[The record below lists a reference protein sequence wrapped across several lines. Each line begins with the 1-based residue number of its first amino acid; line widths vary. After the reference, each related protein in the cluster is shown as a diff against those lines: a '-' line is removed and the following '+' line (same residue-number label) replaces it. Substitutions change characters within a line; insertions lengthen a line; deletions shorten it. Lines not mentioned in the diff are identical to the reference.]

1 MDAGTWIASRWHPLP
16 CTARDSRRNESSAMV
31 TFVFSIDSV
40 LHCRFAISPLGEV
53 LQVARALGAAARD
66 TSHFVWLNRHRAVLV
81 RLHETHDLTPLRIL
95 LPEHGY
101 APDFLTPP
109 PTSPLADI
117 SDELAAVGDT
127 PLDRVH
133 EEIARSLEGRDLDG
147 RMLRIVRS
155 PEAPRRL
162 AGLLALLWQELVEPE
177 WPALRELL
185 ERDVAYRAH
194 RLADGGLARL
204 FEDLSS
210 SVALRG
216 RRLNVR
222 QRSTATVELG
232 PTGLLLSPSA
242 FIAPRVATMLEP
254 PVLIYPARGTAA
266 LLGHEPHEHRAALS
280 RLLGPARADILG
292 ALAEPT
298 TTTRLA
304 SRLHRS
310 PGNVADHL
318 VVLRQAGLV
327 SRRRAGRTVVYS
339 LTPLGQAMLV
349 GEPSGRSR

>member
-1 MDAGTWIASRWHPLP
+1 
-16 CTARDSRRNESSAMV
+16 MV
-31 TFVFSIDSV
+31 TFVFSLDSA
-40 LHCRFAISPLGEV
+40 LHCRFSISPLGEV

-66 TSHFVWLNRHRAVLV
+66 TSHFVWLNRRGEVLV
-81 RLHETHDLTPLRIL
+81 RLHQTHDLTPLRVL

-117 SDELAAVGDT
+117 SDELDAVSRT
-127 PLDRVH
+127 PLDRARK
-133 EEIARSLEGRDLDG
+133 EIAQSLEGRNVD
-147 RMLRIVRS
+147 RRTLRIVRS
-155 PEAPRRL
+155 PDAPKRL
-162 AGLLALLWQELVEPE
+162 AELLALLWQELVEPE
-177 WPALRELL
+177 WPTVRELL
-185 ERDVAYRAH
+185 ERDVAYRAQ

-210 SVALRG
+210 SVALKG
-216 RRLNVR
+216 RRLTVR

-242 FIAPRVATMLEP
+242 FIAPRVASMLEP
-254 PVLIYPARGTAA
+254 PVLIYPARGTAT
-266 LLGHEPHEHRAALS
+266 LLGHEPPEHTALS
-280 RLLGPARADILG
+280 RLLGTARAEILA

-304 SRLHRS
+304 HRLHRS

-318 VVLRQAGLV
+318 AVLRQAGLV

-339 LTPLGQAMLV
+339 LTSLGRAIVDQQ
-349 GEPSGRSR
+349 PRS

>member
-1 MDAGTWIASRWHPLP
+1 
-16 CTARDSRRNESSAMV
+16 MV

-40 LHCRFAISPLGEV
+40 LHCRFGISPLGEV

-66 TSHFVWLNRHRAVLV
+66 TPHFLWLNQRRETLV
-81 RLHETHDLTPLRIL
+81 RLNEIHDLTPLRVL
-95 LPEHGY
+95 LPERGY

-117 SDELAAVGDT
+117 SDELDTISST
-127 PLDRVH
+127 PLDRART
-133 EEIARSLEGRDLDG
+133 EIAQSLEGRDVD
-147 RMLRIVRS
+147 RRTLRIVRS
-155 PEAPRRL
+155 PDAPKRL
-162 AGLLALLWQELVEPE
+162 AELLALLWRELVEPE
-177 WPALRELL
+177 WPTVRELL
-185 ERDVAYRAH
+185 ERDVAYRAQ

-222 QRSTATVELG
+222 QRSTATLELG

-242 FIAPRVATMLEP
+242 FIAPRAATMLEP

-280 RLLGPARADILG
+280 RLLGTARADIL
-292 ALAEPT
+292 ATLAEPT

-304 SRLHRS
+304 YRLHRS

-318 VVLRQAGLV
+318 AVLRHAGLV

-339 LTPLGQAMLV
+339 LTSLGQAIL
-349 GEPSGRSR
+349 GQQHNPS